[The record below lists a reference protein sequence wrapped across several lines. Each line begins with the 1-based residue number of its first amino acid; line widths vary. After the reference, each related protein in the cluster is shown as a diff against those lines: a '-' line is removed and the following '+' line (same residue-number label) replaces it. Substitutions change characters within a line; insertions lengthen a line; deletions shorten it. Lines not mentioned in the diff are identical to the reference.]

1 MANVKI
7 SELAELTTPATDDK
21 LVIVDA
27 SEALDA
33 DKTKYITVGNL
44 RAGATFLTTHLTST
58 AWDGDSYSTT
68 PKTKIDL
75 SAVFGAPAGVKA
87 VLVAVS
93 IRDSASSSNDT
104 WFLLSPND
112 TANSGAMECY
122 LMGKPNDQYDVSSGI
137 CPCDANGDVYYQI
150 KASGTDTMDCWL
162 EIWGYWL

>member
-33 DKTKYITVGNL
+33 DKTKYITVSNL
-44 RAGATFLTTHLTST
+44 RAGPTFLTTPLTST

-87 VLVAVS
+87 VLVMVS

-112 TANSGAMECY
+112 IATQGLSLTGHAT
-122 LMGKPNDQYDVSSGI
+122 NDRWQRQAFVV
-137 CPCDANGDVYYQI
+137 PCDANGDVYYQI
-150 KASGTDTMDCWL
+150 NASGTNTMDCYL